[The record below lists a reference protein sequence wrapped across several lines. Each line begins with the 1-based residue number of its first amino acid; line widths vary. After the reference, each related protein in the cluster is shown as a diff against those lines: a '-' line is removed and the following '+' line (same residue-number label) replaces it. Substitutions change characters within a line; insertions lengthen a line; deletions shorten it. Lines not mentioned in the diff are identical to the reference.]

1 MKQILLILVIISC
14 PSLLFAGS
22 GCEVVNISLYDD
34 VDVHVSGDGGHVI
47 PGTNI
52 VSGGGVSS
60 SSASRPCA
68 TVTVKN
74 TKVGSTMGGKITA
87 KFMDGKTKSKSFES
101 DRISEGELFTTNI
114 CWGRKSELE
123 SMECEF

>member
-14 PSLLFAGS
+14 PTLLYAGS

-34 VDVHVSGDGGHVI
+34 VDVSGGHVI

-52 VSGGGVSS
+52 VSGQ
-60 SSASRPCA
+60 SASSRPCA

-74 TKVGSTMGGKITA
+74 TKGGSTMGGKITA
-87 KFMDGKTKSKSFES
+87 KFMDGKTKTKSFNS
-101 DRISEGELFTTNI
+101 DRIHEGELFTTNI